1 MYRSG
6 SGYAASFSKGVGGI
20 SQDGQSRTK
29 SKDNGECIEAAPF
42 MEQKSREYLEEFAAV
57 VPWEVN
63 PSLNMTP

>member
-1 MYRSG
+1 MDMQRVSR
-6 SGYAASFSKGVGGI
+6 KGPVDFP
-20 SQDGQSRTK
+20 QTNKVEQSRTQ
-29 SKDNGECIEAAPF
+29 DNGECIEAAPF